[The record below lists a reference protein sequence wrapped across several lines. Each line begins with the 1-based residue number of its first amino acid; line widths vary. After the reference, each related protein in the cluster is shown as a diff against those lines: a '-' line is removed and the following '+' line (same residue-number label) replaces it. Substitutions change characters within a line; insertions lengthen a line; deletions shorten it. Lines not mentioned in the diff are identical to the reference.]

1 MIEISNLLVSYGTE
15 KALDGVSLEIPKNS
29 TCAIIGLSGC
39 GKTTLLY
46 SLAALIK
53 PTQGTIKIDG
63 QELKEIRKAT
73 GVILQDYGLLPWKN
87 VWDNIAFPLQ
97 CRKLKRDV
105 VNSRV
110 EEILNKLNIYELKD
124 KLMGELSGG
133 QKQRVAIA
141 RTLALEPDLL
151 LMDEPSSALDALT
164 KEHLQNLV
172 FDVYKERPTTMVLV
186 THNIEEAVF
195 LGQRIV
201 VMGKSK
207 IKKII
212 DNPYFGMKDL
222 RQTMDFYKVCLE
234 VRKCLYDEN

>member
-1 MIEISNLLVSYGTE
+1 MIEISNLAVSYGTE
-15 KALDGVSLEIPKNS
+15 RALDGISLQVPKNS
-29 TCAIIGLSGC
+29 TCAIIGPSGC

-53 PTQGTIKIDG
+53 PSQGTINVDG
-63 QELKEIRKAT
+63 QELKDIRRAT

-87 VWDNIAFPLQ
+87 VWSNIAFPLQ
-97 CRKLKRDV
+97 CRKLKT
-105 VNSRV
+105 
-110 EEILNKLNIYELKD
+110 EEINKRVVEVLNKLHIYEYKD
-124 KLMGELSGG
+124 KLTVELSGG

-141 RTLALEPDLL
+141 RTLVLEPDLM

-164 KEHLQNLV
+164 KEHMQNLV
-172 FDVYKERPTTMVLV
+172 FDIYKERAMTLVLV

-234 VRKCLYDEN
+234 VRKCLYEDN